1 MAQGRNRGGA
11 TPAVHPLTK
20 DISLNRGAFYTFY
33 NGLMPYIISSFLLL
47 IYLRPPLK
55 ITQLRP
61 GDARGA
67 NSFCLF
73 WQFARGVQYE
83 WTYFTRRRRTEL
95 RPWMMDG
102 QVYLAVGVD

>member
-20 DISLNRGAFYTFY
+20 DISLNRGAFYKFY

-61 GDARGA
+61 GDAGRIH
-67 NSFCLF
+67 
-73 WQFARGVQYE
+73 FAYSGNLQEAFNTSGPILPDAAAQNY
-83 WTYFTRRRRTEL
+83 
-95 RPWMMDG
+95 G
-102 QVYLAVGVD
+102 HG